1 MPSGSDSRG
10 PNKNSGAKSAKAI
23 KAANKNSRPAKKG
36 KGGVP
41 APRQIPWLSI
51 GAGVAVLALIAVLG
65 INLWPKVEER
75 QALEPYKYSSEN
87 KDPSDKIDGVLKIEY
102 PAGQHVDSTQRVAY
116 DQTPPFGGPHDATW
130 ANCTGTV
137 YADPI
142 RTENAVHSL
151 EHGAIWITYNPD
163 LVDQDQIDSL
173 AGRVNGKSY
182 MLMSPYPG
190 QSSPIS
196 LQSWGHRLE
205 IDKADD
211 DRIDQFITALNQNPN
226 VYPEVGASCTNPLF
240 TPSTSPFDPTPPAPT
255 PSRWTARALPRPPT
269 NRFPPV
275 DSSTNTDQ
283 SSKPSQRTALLI
295 IGLIGAIAV
304 GFALGAFTNLLGPD
318 AKSSLTVPAS
328 DSVDVGFAQ
337 DMSVHHSQAVDMA
350 SIALTKSTDNDV
362 RTLAFDILT
371 TQQNQLGQ
379 MQAWLTMWDQPLSKV
394 GPYMEWMSSD
404 SGSGHGSHGTSATM
418 DMSHSGPVDTMPGMA
433 SPEDLAALR
442 AAEGLQLDT
451 LFLQLMLRHHEG
463 GLPMMEY
470 AAADATEGPVRS
482 LAQTMVNTQQSESK
496 LMTDMLAAR
505 GAVPLP
511 MN

>member
-240 TPSTSPFDPTPPAPT
+240 TPSTSPFDPTPP
-255 PSRWTARALPRPPT
+255 
-269 NRFPPV
+269 
-275 DSSTNTDQ
+275 
-283 SSKPSQRTALLI
+283 
-295 IGLIGAIAV
+295 
-304 GFALGAFTNLLGPD
+304 GPD
-318 AKSSLTVPAS
+318 AIQMDGAGATPA
-328 DSVDVGFAQ
+328 
-337 DMSVHHSQAVDMA
+337 
-350 SIALTKSTDNDV
+350 TDEQIP
-362 RTLAFDILT
+362 A
-371 TQQNQLGQ
+371 
-379 MQAWLTMWDQPLSKV
+379 
-394 GPYMEWMSSD
+394 
-404 SGSGHGSHGTSATM
+404 
-418 DMSHSGPVDTMPGMA
+418 
-433 SPEDLAALR
+433 
-442 AAEGLQLDT
+442 
-451 LFLQLMLRHHEG
+451 G
-463 GLPMMEY
+463 G
-470 AAADATEGPVRS
+470 
-482 LAQTMVNTQQSESK
+482 
-496 LMTDMLAAR
+496 
-505 GAVPLP
+505 
-511 MN
+511 